1 MNQNNPMSKKERYSI
16 FIIFL
21 FGLFIS
27 GLDSGVIGPVL
38 PLIQSTFNI
47 TVRLSSWMYTIFIL
61 FVLIGSPIVAKL
73 SDFYGQ
79 RKTYV
84 LCLLLF
90 GVGSLLIA
98 FSNSFY
104 LLLVGRSLQ
113 GLGAGGLYPV
123 CAAFVGDHF
132 PVDGRG
138 FAIGIIGS
146 VWGIS
151 TIVAPIFG
159 ALIIPFGW
167 EWLFIINVP
176 LVIIL
181 IIFALKIIPVKTV
194 SESLNVDWLGI
205 ILLSLTGGFLSYGI
219 NQIDTSNLI
228 SSILSINVWFSLLMF
243 VILLPILIKFEN
255 NSANSVIPMDMLKN
269 REIRISSYTSFLYGI
284 IETVII
290 YIPSL
295 AILSLAL
302 NYEQASLVMLP
313 FVITTTIAALFIG
326 KALDKYGSRR
336 LMTTGS
342 FTMVIGLVLM
352 GYFSYN
358 LYLFIIG
365 EVLASYGMLT
375 LIGAPLRYLILSETA
390 PGERGSGQAIVNMLS
405 SVGQIIGG
413 ALIGAI
419 IASYNG
425 TIVGYHYTYIL
436 VVIFGVI
443 TYYLTRKLKSRQEQ
457 LKAMKKNS

>member
-1 MNQNNPMSKKERYSI
+1 
-16 FIIFL
+16 
-21 FGLFIS
+21 
-27 GLDSGVIGPVL
+27 
-38 PLIQSTFNI
+38 
-47 TVRLSSWMYTIFIL
+47 
-61 FVLIGSPIVAKL
+61 
-73 SDFYGQ
+73 
-79 RKTYV
+79 
-84 LCLLLF
+84 
-90 GVGSLLIA
+90 
-98 FSNSFY
+98 
-104 LLLVGRSLQ
+104 
-113 GLGAGGLYPV
+113 
-123 CAAFVGDHF
+123 
-132 PVDGRG
+132 
-138 FAIGIIGS
+138 
-146 VWGIS
+146 
-151 TIVAPIFG
+151 
-159 ALIIPFGW
+159 
-167 EWLFIINVP
+167 
-176 LVIIL
+176 
-181 IIFALKIIPVKTV
+181 
-194 SESLNVDWLGI
+194 
-205 ILLSLTGGFLSYGI
+205 
-219 NQIDTSNLI
+219 
-228 SSILSINVWFSLLMF
+228 MF